1 MRPMTAGSCH
11 QRGALQH
18 RSSQGGSR
26 AARSLLALM
35 LSLVSFAAL
44 ACPPGQTICKLSEIG
59 GCAALQA
66 QLAAHQ
72 PAWPITLVIDQQ
84 CGPYAGTLTLPGRIT
99 LAGVGRDGA
108 GELLFTGLPGN
119 VPALAIAAG
128 QGHVQ
133 IRDLLIR
140 NIAPTKTGVGLL
152 LDGNSMVTLN
162 GVRIDFFGQ
171 GVSGTQS
178 YSVLINQSNISGN
191 GTNLRLGQDTNAW
204 RVRDTVLS
212 QAAGWSVIVRGPN
225 NDVVFD
231 GNRLESNQRG
241 GFLVNGFGTV
251 LSNNRLEFN
260 GALGG
265 WRGIEVTPSASQVR
279 LLHNYFSTDIIVDSG
294 ADTQCA
300 FNTNVVEPAT
310 CL

>member
-1 MRPMTAGSCH
+1 MRAMAGGTCE
-11 QRGALQH
+11 QARGGDRGAV
-18 RSSQGGSR
+18 RRGVA
-26 AARSLLALM
+26 AARIAVALLLAM
-35 LSLVSFAAL
+35 ASWGVL
-44 ACPPGQTICKLSEIG
+44 ACPPGQTMCKLSEIG
-59 GCAALQA
+59 GCGALQA

-72 PAWPITLVIDQQ
+72 PAWPVTLVIDQQ

-108 GELLFTGLPGN
+108 GELLFSGLPAN
-119 VPALAIAAG
+119 APALAIAAG

-140 NIAPTKTGVGLL
+140 NIAPAKTGIGLL

-171 GVSGTQS
+171 GVVGSQS
-178 YSVLINQSNISGN
+178 YSVLIHQSNISAN

-212 QAAGWSVIVRGPN
+212 QATGWSVIVRGPN

-265 WRGIEVTPSASQVR
+265 WHGIEVTPAASQVR
-279 LLHNYFSTDIIVDSG
+279 LLHNYFSTDVIVDSG
-294 ADTQCA
+294 VDTQCA
-300 FNTNVVEPAT
+300 FNTNVVEPAS